1 MCFGSRTSNVVS
13 SNQAEHNRPVHG
25 PGFPVFGFFPDQPKR
40 SLLVR
45 DGLASH
51 GSMAG

>member
-1 MCFGSRTSNVVS
+1 MHICSNFLIVV
-13 SNQAEHNRPVHG
+13 RPVHG